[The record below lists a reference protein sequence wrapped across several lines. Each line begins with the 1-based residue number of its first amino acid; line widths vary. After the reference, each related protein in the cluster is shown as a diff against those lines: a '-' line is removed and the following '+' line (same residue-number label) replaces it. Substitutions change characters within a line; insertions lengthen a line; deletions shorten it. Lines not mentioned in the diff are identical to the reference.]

1 MALSFM
7 KYLLFHVAIFILFPN
22 SSHAADHRLANS
34 KKHVA
39 LFVFGD
45 SLFDVGNNNYINTT
59 TTMQANFWPYGE
71 TFFNHPTGR
80 GSDGRLIPDFIGDQL
95 TRELTN
101 LVSKV
106 SMALSFMKYLFFHA
120 AVFFLFANSS
130 HADHR
135 LANSKKHVALFV
147 FGDSLF
153 DVGNN
158 NYINTTTTMQANFWP
173 YGETFFNHP
182 TGRASNGRLIPDFI
196 GALAQTHQGMVIDL
210 NMQLIYFKNVKK
222 VLEQHM
228 GETEAKKILS
238 TAVYLFSIG
247 NNDYLSPFW
256 TNSSF
261 FQLYSPEDYAKMVI
275 GNITDVI
282 KEIYEAGGRKFAFVS
297 LAPLDC
303 VPLVRALNPAGECLQ
318 ELSALIK
325 LHNTAFSKVLTKLEM
340 QLQGFKYSNFDLYNS
355 FTERIENPSKYG
367 FKEGKSACCGS
378 GPYRGV
384 NSCGGKRGVKEYE
397 LCSNPS
403 EFVFFD
409 AAHPNERLNEQLAQQ
424 MWSATEYA
432 KLPLLPPY
440 KQPGNNHQ
448 FSNGANFASAG
459 AGALVQTHQGRVI
472 DLNMQ
477 LIYFKNV
484 KKVLEQHMGETE
496 AKRILSTAVYL
507 FSIGSNDY
515 MLPFVTN
522 SNFFQLN
529 SPEDYVKMVIGNIT
543 DVIKEIYEAGGR
555 KFAFVSLGPLDC
567 APLVRVRNPAGECLQ
582 EVTALIK
589 LHNTAFSKVL
599 TKLEMQLQ
607 GFKYSNFDF
616 YSSAMEIIENPSKY
630 GFKDGKSACCGS
642 GPYRGVNSCG
652 GKRGVKEYELCSN
665 PSEYFLFDAVHPTE
679 KGNEQLAQQMW
690 SAAPS
695 IVGPYN
701 LEALF
706 EQV

>member
-196 GALAQTHQGMVIDL
+196 
-210 NMQLIYFKNVKK
+210 
-222 VLEQHM
+222 
-228 GETEAKKILS
+228 
-238 TAVYLFSIG
+238 
-247 NNDYLSPFW
+247 
-256 TNSSF
+256 
-261 FQLYSPEDYAKMVI
+261 
-275 GNITDVI
+275 
-282 KEIYEAGGRKFAFVS
+282 
-297 LAPLDC
+297 
-303 VPLVRALNPAGECLQ
+303 
-318 ELSALIK
+318 
-325 LHNTAFSKVLTKLEM
+325 
-340 QLQGFKYSNFDLYNS
+340 
-355 FTERIENPSKYG
+355 G